1 LLYLTIKNF
10 KNQAVDMGF
19 TKWPKFIDRLFN
31 ALATQKSCRVATKVI
46 ELSMVFQ
53 ESY

>member
-1 LLYLTIKNF
+1 
-10 KNQAVDMGF
+10 MGF

-31 ALATQKSCRVATKVI
+31 ALSTQKSCRVATKVI

>member
-1 LLYLTIKNF
+1 LLYLTIKNL
-10 KNQAVDMGF
+10 KNQAVDMGS

-31 ALATQKSCRVATKVI
+31 ALATQKSCKVATKVI

-53 ESY
+53 E